1 MITFCP
7 LRWRHR
13 ESGVSTPLRTELSTD
28 SGDNSG
34 GAQGRRRDASVSPVS
49 PRGVSRT
56 PCPFLAFDIMTLRL
70 PTLLIRSNPA
80 LFPFGMSLAQ
90 PALRQGSTGSRE
102 RARVPR
108 CSLAGSMALAIGLGL
123 AGCADG
129 MTQQLRT
136 DIARC
141 QAIPRQQGQY
151 ERRVRCELE
160 AESRAYL
167 AQNPAMAATWREF
180 IADTLAE
187 YAAADRGE
195 QTLAEADADA
205 RVLREAAEA
214 GTGCL
219 TDACGPG
226 SRWHFP
232 IAY

>member
-34 GAQGRRRDASVSPVS
+34 DAKRDTA
-49 PRGVSRT
+49 R
-56 PCPFLAFDIMTLRL
+56 TLRL
-70 PTLLIRSNPA
+70 PTL
-80 LFPFGMSLAQ
+80 
-90 PALRQGSTGSRE
+90 T
-102 RARVPR
+102 
-108 CSLAGSMALAIGLGL
+108 LAIGLVL

-129 MTQQLRT
+129 MTPQLRT
-136 DIARC
+136 DLARC

-167 AQNPAMAATWREF
+167 AQNPAMAATWREL

-219 TDACGPG
+219 TDACGQG

-232 IAY
+232 VIY